1 MKRASPLRLTL
12 WAGALVLLI
21 AVFAL
26 YLRPDMAMTLANQ
39 LWNCF

>member
-1 MKRASPLRLTL
+1 MKRAGPLRLTL